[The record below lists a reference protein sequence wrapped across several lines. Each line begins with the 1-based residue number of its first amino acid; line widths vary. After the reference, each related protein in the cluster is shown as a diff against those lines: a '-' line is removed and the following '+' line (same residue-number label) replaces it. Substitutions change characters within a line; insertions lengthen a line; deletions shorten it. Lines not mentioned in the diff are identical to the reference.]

1 MAISP
6 SSSVR
11 QARDALAHRLR
22 EIRLDAGL
30 TARAL
35 ALAAGWHE
43 SKCSRIENVK
53 TAPSETDVRMWCQVC
68 GAEDQAADLI
78 ASLRAADSMYTE
90 WRRLEVTGL
99 RHLQESLV
107 PLYERTAR
115 FRAYQSHVVP
125 GLFQTPAYAAALLA
139 AISAFRGVPD
149 DSARA
154 ADARLERSRILYDQD
169 RRFDVVLEEA
179 VLRYQVGN
187 AEAMAGQLGHLLSV
201 TSMPWVS
208 VGVIPFTVKERPM
221 WTVEGFLMFDDA
233 RVDAELLSARV
244 TVTQPREVAIYDRA
258 FAALSAIA
266 VHGQEARALIT
277 SAITALG

>member
-11 QARDALAHRLR
+11 QARGALAQRLR
-22 EIRLDAGL
+22 EIRLDADL

-43 SKCSRIENVK
+43 SKCSRIEHVK
-53 TAPSETDVRMWCQVC
+53 TAPSEADIRLWCQVC

-99 RHLQESLV
+99 RHLQQSMV

-125 GLFQTPAYAAALLA
+125 GLFQTPAYAAASSHWRNADWRVIGLA
-139 AISAFRGVPD
+139 PGHIPAATPST
-149 DSARA
+149 ARPA
-154 ADARLERSRILYDQD
+154 HQATNPAMSSHATGFPKLSIQPTPKR
-169 RRFDVVLEEA
+169 A
-179 VLRYQVGN
+179 PTT
-187 AEAMAGQLGHLLSV
+187 MAGSSRL
-201 TSMPWVS
+201 T
-208 VGVIPFTVKERPM
+208 
-221 WTVEGFLMFDDA
+221 
-233 RVDAELLSARV
+233 
-244 TVTQPREVAIYDRA
+244 
-258 FAALSAIA
+258 
-266 VHGQEARALIT
+266 
-277 SAITALG
+277 

>member
-11 QARDALAHRLR
+11 QARDALAQRLR

-53 TAPSETDVRMWCQVC
+53 TAPSEADVRMWCQAC
-68 GAEDQAADLI
+68 GAEDQVADLI

-125 GLFQTPAYAAALLA
+125 GLFQTPARAV
-139 AISAFRGVPD
+139 RD
-149 DSARA
+149 DGPRPGGTRT
-154 ADARLERSRILYDQD
+154 DHQRDHRARL
-169 RRFDVVLEEA
+169 
-179 VLRYQVGN
+179 
-187 AEAMAGQLGHLLSV
+187 
-201 TSMPWVS
+201 
-208 VGVIPFTVKERPM
+208 K
-221 WTVEGFLMFDDA
+221 
-233 RVDAELLSARV
+233 
-244 TVTQPREVAIYDRA
+244 
-258 FAALSAIA
+258 
-266 VHGQEARALIT
+266 
-277 SAITALG
+277 